1 MQIHQLYQRAGYW
14 GQRSAVGHSFVG
26 AVVGG
31 GPTTCLKVLN
41 LDRSRCIRVW
51 RGRRPTGSGWRR
63 IIADRLKL
71 KAVSALFPV
80 SDCRVW
86 SISYADCGAINNI
99 PL

>member
-1 MQIHQLYQRAGYW
+1 MFESSQRDKVDGSVCGEAG
-14 GQRSAVGHSFVG
+14 
-26 AVVGG
+26 
-31 GPTTCLKVLN
+31 
-41 LDRSRCIRVW
+41 
-51 RGRRPTGSGWRR
+51 RGPTGSGWRR
-63 IIADRLKL
+63 IIADRFKL